1 MVIKRGV
8 KMSEQK
14 REPKPFNYPD
24 FSKMDP
30 NDPLLKVLEERRPYS
45 SGDFKDRP
53 RNYMIPDLRWT
64 FGNKQYGG

>member
-1 MVIKRGV
+1 
-8 KMSEQK
+8 MSEQK

-30 NDPLLKVLEERRPYS
+30 EVVKKLEERRPYCS
-45 SGDFKDRP
+45 DDFKDRP

-64 FGNKQYGG
+64 FGNKQSGG